1 MTIAGI
7 QHGARPTNCRRSL
20 LAVLWLHMGCRELA
34 SGDEG
39 YPLDAA
45 GLRAVLEAE
54 RAKTAELESQLKE
67 ARGRT
72 ALLQALLDSAIQ
84 PAAAD
89 YADPARR
96 ISQFAAKRT
105 ALASCPLT
113 PIVNQ
118 SLPRGSYVNSC
129 NNCYRFGDSLR
140 CSCFTQSQASHL
152 APRCSY
158 A

>member
-1 MTIAGI
+1 MIAGI
-7 QHGARPTNCRRSL
+7 ERGARTTNCRRSL
-20 LAVLWLHMGCRELA
+20 LAVLWLHVGCCGLA

-39 YPLDAA
+39 YPSDAA
-45 GLRAVLEAE
+45 SLRAILEAE
-54 RAKTAELESQLKE
+54 RAKTAQLESQLK
-67 ARGRT
+67 AAQGRT

-84 PAAAD
+84 PDAAAD

-96 ISQFAAKRT
+96 LSPFATQRT

-118 SLPRGSYVNSC
+118 SLPKGSYMNSC

-140 CSCFTQSQASHL
+140 CSCFTQSQASHPR
-152 APRCSY
+152 APCPY